1 MAKAKDINIY
11 KIFSKTYDRS
21 MFGFMGFGELKLM
34 TKVKTNEVKQFFTK
48 TLMMPNETK
57 GRSNVELGSIE
68 NRSKAAPDFSKRPGI
83 IENN

>member
-34 TKVKTNEVKQFFTK
+34 NKVKTVRQTTPKVSMGNHVDKFIKEKK
-48 TLMMPNETK
+48 LTL
-57 GRSNVELGSIE
+57 VV
-68 NRSKAAPDFSKRPGI
+68 
-83 IENN
+83 NNGY

>member
-34 TKVKTNEVKQFFTK
+34 TKVKTVRQTTPKVSMGNHVDKFIKEKKLILV
-48 TLMMPNETK
+48 
-57 GRSNVELGSIE
+57 V
-68 NRSKAAPDFSKRPGI
+68 
-83 IENN
+83 NNA

>member
-34 TKVKTNEVKQFFTK
+34 TKVKTVRQTTPKVSMGNHVDKFIKEKK
-48 TLMMPNETK
+48 LTL
-57 GRSNVELGSIE
+57 VV
-68 NRSKAAPDFSKRPGI
+68 
-83 IENN
+83 NNGY